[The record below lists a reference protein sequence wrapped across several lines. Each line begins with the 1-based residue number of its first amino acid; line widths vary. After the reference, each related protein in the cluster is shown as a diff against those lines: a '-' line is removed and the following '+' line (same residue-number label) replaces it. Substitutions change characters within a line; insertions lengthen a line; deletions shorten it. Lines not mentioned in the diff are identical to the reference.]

1 MRMTLYY
8 LCHTVKNQIRK
19 IFRTWVAVFLL
30 ICLVAG
36 VVIGLGAAALSSLFE
51 DQSEETAIEEAAEPA
66 PAADAEADT
75 GETIGWDEQTRNSV
89 VELITGAVVLGVLVF
104 AVLIADKAGSSI
116 FLMAD
121 VNLLFSAPLRPQ
133 SVLLFRLIM
142 QAGTSMVATLYLLFQ
157 LPNLALNLGLGLFGA
172 FVMIGAWFLLLV
184 YSKLTSVLVYTVAT
198 THPAFKKRL
207 RLSLYVVLALIAGAF
222 YLYLT
227 KRGDG
232 DVFGA
237 AFGFFN
243 GPYTR
248 YIPVWGWFK
257 GMILSA
263 VEGQR
268 LYSLAY
274 CAALLVFAVLVVLL
288 VRCIKADFY
297 EEAMARSEEMAAM
310 MAAKQQ
316 QRGLNQRKKDRSDK
330 LERDGF
336 HRGAGA
342 NVYFHKAL
350 YNRFRFA
357 HLHFFT
363 KTCETYLFIGA
374 AMAALFL
381 FVIKDIALFPVVA
394 IVMAGFTFFRSLGNP
409 VAEDIKQETFFL
421 VPETAHKKVFFS
433 FLAGVTNNVLDVLP
447 GYLLAAVLL
456 RANPGAAFVWFLM
469 IVTLGAYSGA
479 MGVFIDLSLPTSLTP
494 MVRSLVQIL
503 FVYFGL
509 APAAVLLVLGFA
521 FGHVLLFALATVV
534 VNVSITAA
542 VLGLAPLFLEHG
554 RR

>member
-19 IFRTWVAVFLL
+19 IFRTWVAVL
-30 ICLVAG
+30 ILVCVVGGLVVGLVASA
-36 VVIGLGAAALSSLFE
+36 ISSLFE
-51 DQSEETAIEEAAEPA
+51 DQAAAKEA
-66 PAADAEADT
+66 
-75 GETIGWDEQTRNSV
+75 ETIEITQEAEEKVALDPDTRNAV
-89 VELITGAVVLGVLVF
+89 LELIVGGVVLFVLVF
-104 AVLIADKAGSSI
+104 AVFIADKAGGSI

-133 SVLLFRLIM
+133 SVLMFRLIM
-142 QAGTSMVATLYLLFQ
+142 QAGTSILLTIYMLFQ
-157 LPNLALNLGLGLFGA
+157 LPNLILNAGLGVSAA
-172 FVMIGAWFLLLV
+172 FVMLGAWFLLLV

-207 RLSLYVVLALIAGAF
+207 RLLLYAVLAAIAGSF
-222 YLYLT
+222 YLYFT
-227 KRGDG
+227 SRGDG
-232 DVFGA
+232 DLFGA
-237 AFGFFN
+237 ARGFFN
-243 GPYTR
+243 GPYSR

-263 VEGQR
+263 AEGQA
-268 LYSLAY
+268 LFALAY
-274 CAALLVFAVLVVLL
+274 AGALLVAAVLMALL
-288 VRCIKADFY
+288 IRSIKADFY

-310 MAAKQQ
+310 LEAKQQ
-316 QRGLNQRKKDRSDK
+316 QKGVNQRKKDRSDK

-342 NVYFHKAL
+342 NVYFYKGI

-374 AMAALFL
+374 VATALIL
-381 FVIKDIALFPVVA
+381 FMIQDRSFFPLVP
-394 IVMAGFTFFRSLGNP
+394 IVMAGFAFFRSLGNP
-409 VAEDIKQETFFL
+409 VEEDVKQETFFL
-421 VPETAHKKVFFS
+421 VPETAHKKVFYS
-433 FLAGVTNNVLDVLP
+433 FLACITNSAMDILP

-456 RANPGAAFVWFLM
+456 RANVGAALVWFLL
-469 IVTLGAYSGA
+469 IVTLGAYSSSV
-479 MGVFIDLSLPTSLTP
+479 GVFIDLSLPTSLTQT
-494 MVRSLVQIL
+494 VRTLVQVI

-509 APAAVLLVLGFA
+509 APAAVLILLGFA
-521 FGHVLLFALATVV
+521 FGHILPFALLTVA
-534 VNVSITAA
+534 VNVGITAM
-542 VLGLAPLFLEHG
+542 VLALAPLFLEHG

>member
-30 ICLVAG
+30 VCVLFG
-36 VVIGLGAAALSSLFE
+36 VVVGLGAAALSSLFDKGE
-51 DQSEETAIEEAAEPA
+51 GTAAEETVEEKIGDEEAPGMNVE
-66 PAADAEADT
+66 
-75 GETIGWDEQTRNSV
+75 TRNTLI
-89 VELITGAVVLGVLVF
+89 ELITGAVVLAVLVF

-142 QAGTSMVATLYLLFQ
+142 QAGTSILATFYLVFQ
-157 LPNLALNLGLGLFGA
+157 LPNLAINLGLGSFGA
-172 FVMIGAWFLLLV
+172 VVMLGAWFILLI
-184 YSKLTSVLVYTVAT
+184 YSKLTSVLIYTVAT

-207 RLSLYVVLALIAGAF
+207 RLSLYAVLALIAGSF
-222 YLYLT
+222 YLYLSR
-227 KRGDG
+227 RGG
-232 DVFGA
+232 KDVLGA
-237 AFGFFN
+237 ADGFFN

-263 VEGQR
+263 VEGRR
-268 LYSLAY
+268 LFTLAY
-274 CAALLVFAVLVVLL
+274 LAALLVFAVLMLLL
-288 VRCIKADFY
+288 VRCVKADFY
-297 EEAMARSEEMAAM
+297 EEAMARSEETAALLE
-310 MAAKQQ
+310 AKQQ

-330 LERDGF
+330 LQRDGF
-336 HRGAGA
+336 HRGTGA
-342 NVYFHKAL
+342 NVYFFKAM

-363 KTCETYLFIGA
+363 KTCETYLVIGA
-374 AMAALFL
+374 GLSAILL
-381 FVIKDIALFPVVA
+381 FVVKTRFFPVVA
-394 IVMAGFTFFRSLGNP
+394 LVMAGFTFFRSLGNP
-409 VAEDIKQETFFL
+409 VAEDVKQETFFL
-421 VPETAHKKVFFS
+421 VPESAHKKVFFS
-433 FLAGVTNNVLDVLP
+433 FMAGVVNNALDVLP
-447 GYLLAAVLL
+447 GFLLAAILL
-456 RANPGAAFVWFLM
+456 WADPMNAVVWFLL
-469 IVTLGAYSGA
+469 ILTLGAYSGA

-494 MVRSLVQIL
+494 IVRSLVQIM

-509 APAAVLLVLGFA
+509 APAAILLVLGFA
-521 FGHVLLFALATVV
+521 FGHLLPFALLTVFA
-534 VNVSITAA
+534 NVGITAMA
-542 VLGLAPLFLEHG
+542 LGLAPLFLERG